1 VKARPQADVPT
12 EGRDCP
18 GTKAQARSHAT
29 KERSDDWRGLCRAK
43 RGQPEQEAG
52 GGTSVSE
59 LTFRE
64 QYVHNNYKTNG
75 LVVETSRPTRHK
87 CRPVVSEYQLVG
99 DNATKEGL
107 DASMS

>member
-1 VKARPQADVPT
+1 VLSGVVLAEAA
-12 EGRDCP
+12 E
-18 GTKAQARSHAT
+18 
-29 KERSDDWRGLCRAK
+29 

-52 GGTSVSE
+52 GGTSVSK
-59 LTFRE
+59 LTLKGA
-64 QYVHNNYKTNG
+64 YVHQELQDQTG

-87 CRPVVSEYQLVG
+87 CRPVVSVYQLVG

>member
-1 VKARPQADVPT
+1 MLSGAVLAEAA
-12 EGRDCP
+12 E
-18 GTKAQARSHAT
+18 
-29 KERSDDWRGLCRAK
+29 

-64 QYVHNNYKTNG
+64 RMYIKNYKTSG

-87 CRPVVSEYQLVG
+87 CRTAVSEYQLVG
-99 DNATKEGL
+99 DIATKEGL
-107 DASMS
+107 DSFNRYIYTEQ